1 MQEELEIDSGKEI
14 FIEEAIFITEDKEMQ
29 DLGEG
34 ALKKD
39 INIILKDQEV
49 PYLHQEEIKNYQINI
64 EKCLEDL

>member
-14 FIEEAIFITEDKEMQ
+14 FIEEAIFITEDIEEQDVYKEMQ

-39 INIILKDQEV
+39 INIILKDQKI
-49 PYLHQEEIKNYQINI
+49 IK
-64 EKCLEDL
+64 